1 MFNLE
6 KQLSNEFNIPE
17 KVVKST
23 LSLINEGASIPF
35 IARYRK
41 EQTVGLSD
49 IDLRNFQLRQK
60 QLQELESAKI
70 KIIEK
75 LTSSHQLTNEL
86 KINITGCKTKKQLDE
101 IYAPFKS
108 NKLSAVE
115 IAKSLGYEPLALD
128 AWRSWQTWD
137 EGRLLTHA
145 SGLKENPPLADS
157 KLHIINLISEPLLL
171 TPSFMQACED
181 YIYHNS
187 KLSSRV
193 IRGKKDAGEKYQDYF
208 DYSEALNKIPS
219 HRALALFR
227 GKKEGILK
235 LSISLIAN
243 EIPRLAV
250 NFLANLNLKYD
261 IYKHRPSSFQQI
273 ILNQIWQL
281 KMMPKIETML
291 LSQLKEKAEIQ
302 ASNVFAKNL
311 EALLMAA
318 PAGQKRIMALD
329 PGFKN
334 GVKIAIIDER
344 GDFLKDAII
353 YPHPPQNKRKQSE
366 ETLLNLIK
374 SFNINII
381 ALGNGT
387 ASRETDTLISDIIKN
402 ENLDII
408 CVTVSESG
416 ASIYSASEIASK
428 EFPNLDVTIR
438 GAISIARRLQDPLS
452 ELIKIDP
459 ESIGV
464 GQYQHDIKTS
474 RLKEALNIVI
484 EDCVN
489 KVGVDLNSASVSLL
503 EQVSGLSNSLANNIV
518 SHRQEKGRFNNR
530 NELKQVKGIG
540 NKCFEHCAGF
550 LRIQSL
556 SQPLDASGVH
566 PESYALVKDMA
577 HKLGLSIKS
586 IISNTQAID
595 NIRSIRDQFPHID
608 NYTFTDILQELA
620 KPGRDPRPE
629 FKYAKFDKGIE
640 KITDLVEGKVL
651 EGVATNIA
659 AFGVFVDIGV
669 HQDGLIH
676 ISQLANRFIKDPAS
690 LVKVGDILQVE
701 VLEVDEKRK
710 RISLKAIG
718 L

>member
-145 SGLKENPPLADS
+145 SGLKENQQLADS

-171 TPSFMQACED
+171 TPTFMQACED

-193 IRGKKDAGEKYQDYF
+193 IRGKKEAGEKYQDYF

-402 ENLDII
+402 ESLDII

-640 KITDLVEGKVL
+640 KITDLVEGKIL

>member
-60 QLQELESAKI
+60 QLQELENAKT
-70 KIIEK
+70 KTIEK

-86 KINITGCKTKKQLDE
+86 KINIIACKTKKQLDE
-101 IYAPFKS
+101 IYVPFKS
-108 NKLSAVE
+108 NKLSTVE
-115 IAKSLGYEPLALD
+115 IAKNLGFEPLALD

-137 EGRLLTHA
+137 ERRLLTHS
-145 SGLKENPPLADS
+145 SGLKENPSLADS
-157 KLHIINLISEPLLL
+157 KLHIINIISEPLLL
-171 TPSFMQACED
+171 TPAFMQACED

-193 IRGKKDAGEKYQDYF
+193 IRGKKEVGEKYQDYF

-235 LSISLIAN
+235 LSINLVTN
-243 EIPRLAV
+243 DMPRLAV
-250 NFLANLNLKYD
+250 NFLAGLNLKYD
-261 IYKHRPSSFQQI
+261 INKHRTTSFQED
-273 ILNQIWQL
+273 ILNQIWQIR
-281 KMMPKIETML
+281 MMPKIETIL

-302 ASNVFAKNL
+302 ASNVFANNL
-311 EALLMAA
+311 ESLLMAA

-334 GVKIAIIDER
+334 GVKIAIIDEQ

-387 ASRETDTLISDIIKN
+387 ASRETDILVADVIKN
-402 ENLDII
+402 ESLDII

-464 GQYQHDIKTS
+464 GQYQHDIKAS

-518 SHRQEKGRFNNR
+518 SHRHENGKFNNR

-566 PESYALVKDMA
+566 PESYSLVKDMA

-586 IISNTQAID
+586 IISNTDAID
-595 NIRSIRDQFPHID
+595 KIRSIRDQFPHID
-608 NYTFTDILQELA
+608 NFTFSDILQELA

-629 FKYAKFDKGIE
+629 FKYAKFDTGIE

>member
-6 KQLSNEFNIPE
+6 KQLANEFNIPE
-17 KVVKST
+17 QVVKST
-23 LSLINEGASIPF
+23 LNLINEGASIPF

-60 QLQELESAKI
+60 QLQELESAKS
-70 KIIEK
+70 KTIEK
-75 LTSSHQLTNEL
+75 LTLSNQLTNEL
-86 KINITGCKTKKQLDE
+86 KNNIYASKTKKQLDE

-108 NKLSAVE
+108 NKLSTFD
-115 IAKSLGYEPLALD
+115 IARNLGFETLTLD
-128 AWRSWQTWD
+128 AWRGWQAWD
-137 EGRLLTHA
+137 ERRLLTY
-145 SGLKENPPLADS
+145 SSSLNEKPTLADC

-171 TPSFMQACED
+171 TPTFMQACED
-181 YIYHNS
+181 YIFNNS
-187 KLSSRV
+187 KISSRV
-193 IRGKKDAGEKYQDYF
+193 IRGKKETGEKYQDYF
-208 DYSEALNKIPS
+208 DYSESLNKIPS

-227 GKKEGILK
+227 GKKESILK
-235 LSISLIAN
+235 LSINLVSN

-250 NFLANLNLKYD
+250 NFLTNLNLKHA
-261 IYKHRPSSFQQI
+261 INKNRLTSFQEEV
-273 ILNQIWQL
+273 LNQIWQM
-281 KMMPKIETML
+281 KIMPKIETSL

-302 ASNVFAKNL
+302 ASNVFAQNL
-311 EALLMAA
+311 ESLLMAA
-318 PAGQKRIMALD
+318 PAGQKRILALD

-334 GVKIAIIDER
+334 GVKIAIIDEQ

-353 YPHPPQNKRKQSE
+353 YPHPPQNKKQQSE
-366 ETLLNLIK
+366 ATLINLIK
-374 SFNINII
+374 SFDVNLI

-387 ASRETDTLISDIIKN
+387 ASRETDTLVSELIKK
-402 ENLDII
+402 EELDII

-428 EFPNLDVTIR
+428 EFPHLDVTIR

-464 GQYQHDIKTS
+464 GQYQHDIKPN
-474 RLKEALNIVI
+474 RLRDALNIVI

-503 EQVSGLSNSLANNIV
+503 EQVSGLSNSLAENIV
-518 SHRQEKGRFNNR
+518 SHRHDNGGFNNR
-530 NELKQVKGIG
+530 NELKHVKGVG
-540 NKCFEHCAGF
+540 SKCFEHCAGF
-550 LRIQSL
+550 LRIQSQN
-556 SQPLDASGVH
+556 QPLDASGVH
-566 PESYALVKDMA
+566 PESYTLVEQMA
-577 HKLGLSIKS
+577 RKLGLSIKS
-586 IISNTQAID
+586 IISNTDAID
-595 NIRSIRDQFPHID
+595 KIRSLREQFQHID
-608 NYTFTDILQELA
+608 DFTFTDILQELA

-629 FKYAKFDKGIE
+629 FKYAKFDQGIE

-676 ISQLANRFIKDPAS
+676 ISQLANRFVKDPAT

>member
-60 QLQELESAKI
+60 QLQELENAKT
-70 KIIEK
+70 KTIEK

-86 KINITGCKTKKQLDE
+86 KINIIACKTKKQLDE
-101 IYAPFKS
+101 IYVPFKS
-108 NKLSAVE
+108 NKLSTVE
-115 IAKSLGYEPLALD
+115 IAKNLGFEPLALD

-137 EGRLLTHA
+137 ERRLLTHS
-145 SGLKENPPLADS
+145 SGLKENPSLADS
-157 KLHIINLISEPLLL
+157 KLHIINIISEPLLL
-171 TPSFMQACED
+171 TPAFMQACED

-193 IRGKKDAGEKYQDYF
+193 IRGKKEVGEKYQDYF

-227 GKKEGILK
+227 GKKEGFLK
-235 LSISLIAN
+235 LSINLVTN
-243 EIPRLAV
+243 DMPRLAV
-250 NFLANLNLKYD
+250 NFLASLNLKYD
-261 IYKHRPSSFQQI
+261 INKHRTTSFQED
-273 ILNQIWQL
+273 ILNQIWQIR
-281 KMMPKIETML
+281 MMPKIETIL

-302 ASNVFAKNL
+302 ASNVFANNL
-311 EALLMAA
+311 ESLLMAA

-334 GVKIAIIDER
+334 GVKIAIIDEQ

-387 ASRETDTLISDIIKN
+387 ASRETDILVADVIKN
-402 ENLDII
+402 ESLDII

-464 GQYQHDIKTS
+464 GQYQHDIKAS

-518 SHRQEKGRFNNR
+518 SHRHENGKFNNR

-566 PESYALVKDMA
+566 PESYSLVKDMA

-586 IISNTQAID
+586 IISNTDAID
-595 NIRSIRDQFPHID
+595 KIRSIRDQFPHID
-608 NYTFTDILQELA
+608 NFTFSDILQELA

-629 FKYAKFDKGIE
+629 FKYAKFDTGIE

>member
-193 IRGKKDAGEKYQDYF
+193 IRGKKEAGEKYQDYF

-235 LSISLIAN
+235 LSISLITN

-428 EFPNLDVTIR
+428 EFPSLDVTIR

-518 SHRQEKGRFNNR
+518 SHRQKKGRFNNR